1 MDIIMLDGD
10 EEDYSTPVTIATTT
24 TTTTTHHNDDHDCVL
39 VAHYTRDDMD
49 QHRRHHLEQGLHA
62 SQEHAS
68 RVTDAYSAL
77 SSQFEAVSNALA
89 EEREH
94 RQELQNDVRR
104 FMRMRDDAQVAHAN
118 ERAADIART
127 IALEQAN
134 VALQLTADQHR
145 HMACPVCL
153 ELYVELGNRSELIFF
168 NLFLLHWYFVPFIR
182 L

>member
-10 EEDYSTPVTIATTT
+10 EEDYSTPVTNATTNTTT
-24 TTTTTHHNDDHDCVL
+24 TPHHNDDHDCVL

-49 QHRRHHLEQGLHA
+49 QHRRHLEQGLHA